1 MAQTELSS
9 RLKAIQAHLGC
20 TQEDL
25 FKRLRSCAGPGQSF
39 VLSTFSDVMNGKR
52 DRSRK
57 ANQIAKTLEVYA
69 RENDIDLDRI
79 TRDQPSLRLI
89 PRERGNRKVPDE
101 CRGAWFL
108 IQYRGKRK
116 ARKDVVAMPD
126 YRVAVLVYGADEG
139 VWRKFELI
147 GESTRWE
154 GRVSMNPDDNL
165 LFYSAHEVQRSGIQE
180 WVRLLMHG
188 TFGGSDFADH
198 HGIVL
203 GIGRGNH
210 DAPDFPIYA
219 SRALLI
225 RIETEHEKQ
234 LTAPLEKS
242 EIAALRKYCGYV
254 SPGSSEEPDTSL
266 SDYDRALITERQKAI
281 RCFEERGGQTA
292 EAQGNFG
299 DRIFV
304 RF

>member
-1 MAQTELSS
+1 MPQPDLPSQ
-9 RLKAIQAHLGC
+9 LKAVQAHLGC
-20 TQEDL
+20 TQERL
-25 FKRLRSCAGPGQSF
+25 FESLLGCAAAKETF

-52 DRSRK
+52 NRSRK
-57 ANQIAKTLEVYA
+57 ADQIAKALEVYA
-69 RENDIDLDRI
+69 RTNNLDINQIMSDH
-79 TRDQPSLRLI
+79 PSLRDV
-89 PRERGNRKVPDE
+89 PREHGDRKVPDE
-101 CRGAWFL
+101 CRGAWLLVQF
-108 IQYRGKRK
+108 RGKRK
-116 ARKDVVAMPD
+116 ARKDVVATPD
-126 YRVAVLVYGADEG
+126 YRVAVLVYGADDG

-154 GRVSMNPDDNL
+154 GRVSMHPSDNL
-165 LFYSAHEVQRSGIQE
+165 LFYTAHEVQRTGVQE

-188 TFGGSDFADH
+188 TFGGSDHADH

-225 RIETEHEKQ
+225 RIENEHEKQ
-234 LTAPLEKS
+234 LVSPLDKS
-242 EIAALRKYCGYV
+242 EIAALRKYCGYI
-254 SPGSSEEPDTSL
+254 SPSDSVAPDAAV
-266 SDYDRALITERQKAI
+266 SDYDHVLTAERKRAI
-281 RCFEERGGQTA
+281 RCFEERGGPTV

>member
-1 MAQTELSS
+1 MAQSELSN

-25 FKRLRSCAGPGQSF
+25 FKRLRACAGPGETF

-57 ANQIAKTLEVYA
+57 ADQIAKTLDIYA
-69 RENDIDLDRI
+69 RTHEIDLNQI
-79 TRDQPSLRLI
+79 MRDQTSLQVN
-89 PRERGNRKVPDE
+89 PRESGSRRVPDE

-116 ARKDVVAMPD
+116 ARKDVVATPD
-126 YRVAVLVYGADEG
+126 YRVAVLVYGADDG

-147 GESTRWE
+147 GKSTRWE
-154 GRVSMNPDDNL
+154 GRVSMHPNDNL
-165 LFYSAHEVQRSGIQE
+165 LFYTAHEVQRSGVQE

-188 TFGGSDFADH
+188 TFGGADFADH

-210 DAPDFPIYA
+210 DTPDFPIYA

-225 RIETEHEKQ
+225 RIENEREKQ
-234 LTAPLEKS
+234 LVAPLEKADV
-242 EIAALRKYCGYV
+242 AALRKYCGYI
-254 SPGSSEEPDTSL
+254 SPANSEVPDASL
-266 SDYDRALITERQKAI
+266 LDYDRALIAERQKAI
-281 RCFEERGGQTA
+281 RCFEERGGATA